1 MSQFAPTNY
10 IIQNP
15 HTELGTAFLEATKEL
30 SESFAKAV
38 DDMTSPFL
46 HHADELELFKNK
58 SIKDK

>member
-38 DDMTSPFL
+38 DRYDITFP
-46 HHADELELFKNK
+46 APRRRVRA
-58 SIKDK
+58 I